1 MIFSIYSFLQRK
13 ISESFIKAGRYRV
26 TTYIALVIAFYLSLS
41 VMDSIWEFKGLHEF
55 RSYIHRLADA
65 MFFALPAW
73 GIRRKK
79 WLFPYI
85 CVVTLYLLANVWYY
99 RNYGTIMPLTSF
111 LLVQNLSTIGNSVLF
126 SIRWIDLLLILPPLV
141 FMIGYRYNQIIQ
153 RKNHRGGGIVQ
164 ETKACGCTLLDN
176 PFDHYRTR
184 LCFCPMLCSPSAS
197 YLPL

>member
-1 MIFSIYSFLQRK
+1 MIFSIYSPKK
-13 ISESFIKAGRYRV
+13 ISEYFIKSGQYRV
-26 TTYIALVIAFYLSLS
+26 TIYIALVIAFYLSLS

-85 CVVTLYLLANVWYY
+85 CIVTLYLLANVWYY

-153 RKNHRGGGIVQ
+153 RKNHRGGSCSRSKI
-164 ETKACGCTLLDN
+164 L
-176 PFDHYRTR
+176 R
-184 LCFCPMLCSPSAS
+184 LYFA
-197 YLPL
+197 